1 MKIDFSDTLFRCSS
15 LGHIMTD
22 PKEAAEKKL
31 GNLSEGAKTHLV
43 DIYVHQRYGRQTDIS
58 NKYIEK
64 GLACEEDGITL
75 YSRLRKSF
83 FKKNEQHL
91 SNEFIKGTPD
101 LFVGKEILKATEVI
115 DIKVSWD
122 IYTFFRTQ
130 TKKLNS
136 LYYWQLQGYMWLTG
150 ATSSTLAYTLVNT
163 PEIFLQDEKRRLFY
177 KMNAVTEEN
186 PEYIEACEELEK
198 SMRYDDI
205 PIKERLL
212 TFDVPRN
219 DDDINRL
226 SDKVVK
232 CRQYLTDLQETLTP
246 TPELIEA

>member
-22 PKEAAEKKL
+22 PKEASEKKL

-43 DIYVHQRYGRQTDIS
+43 DIFVHLKYGRQTDIS

-75 YSRLRKSF
+75 FSRIKKTF
-83 FKKNEQHL
+83 FKKNEEHL
-91 SNEFIKGTPD
+91 TNGVIKGTPD
-101 LFVGKEILKATEVI
+101 LFTGKSIHKADTVI

-130 TKKLNS
+130 TKKINS

-150 ATSSTLAYTLVNT
+150 AKSSTLAYTLVDT
-163 PEIFLQDEKRRLFY
+163 PELFLMDEKRKLFY
-177 KMNAVTEEN
+177 RMNAGTEEN
-186 PEYIEACEELEK
+186 PDYIEACNELEK

-212 TFDVPRN
+212 TFEVLRN
-219 DDDINRL
+219 DEDINRL
-226 SDKVVK
+226 SDKVIK
-232 CRQYLTDLQETLTP
+232 CRQYLSELQDKLSP
-246 TPELIEA
+246 QLELVEA